1 MKAIAIVGSVVALG
15 LTVIPAF
22 LVMSGSLT
30 LEGNRLW
37 MTVGTVLWFVAT
49 PFWMKPST

>member
-1 MKAIAIVGSVVALG
+1 MRTLAIVGSAVALG

-22 LVMSGSLT
+22 LVLGGSLT
-30 LEGNRLW
+30 LEDNRLW

-49 PFWMKPST
+49 PFWMKPSM